1 MQLSNVKMK
10 LQCDQMATLFVQYLG
25 IYNNV
30 NSPKSI
36 NKLPDKAQKFAKY
49 HLNPPEWLKKIIF
62 FQSIKILPN
71 LVTLIER
78 SKGPNS
84 AV

>member
-30 NSPKSI
+30 NLPKSI

-49 HLNPPEWLKKIIF
+49 HLNLQKWRKAIKF
-62 FQSIKILPN
+62 FPKYQNFAKSGHTDWK
-71 LVTLIER
+71 VKR
-78 SKGPNS
+78 S
-84 AV
+84 

>member
-30 NSPKSI
+30 NLPKSI

-62 FQSIKILPN
+62 FPKYQNFAKSGHTDWK
-71 LVTLIER
+71 VKR
-78 SKGPNS
+78 S
-84 AV
+84 